1 MIRPDPYRLEVD
13 SGQDALAEIE
23 QLLANA
29 WSAHP
34 HIPELI
40 RTQVAIAAGEI
51 GANIL
56 EHAAAAGQLL
66 RMAMEVTVLANEVWV
81 EFTDDGGP
89 LHVDLNAVSLPDDM
103 AERGRGLPLAK
114 AVLERLIYERDA
126 LNHWTLV
133 SKRFE
138 PGI

>member
-13 SGQDALAEIE
+13 SGQDALGEIE
-23 QLLANA
+23 QLLASA

-40 RTQVAIAAGEI
+40 RTQIAIATGEI
-51 GANIL
+51 GAYIL
-56 EHAAAAGQLL
+56 EHATAGHLL
-66 RMAMEVTVLANEVWV
+66 RVAMEVRVLANEVWV
-81 EFTDDGGP
+81 EFTDNGGP
-89 LHVDLNAVSLPDDM
+89 LHVDLDAVSLPDDM

-114 AVLERLIYERDA
+114 AVLDRLIYERDA

-138 PGI
+138 PVI

>member
-13 SGQDALAEIE
+13 SGQDALEEIE
-23 QLLANA
+23 QLLASA

-40 RTQVAIAAGEI
+40 RTQIAIATGEI

-56 EHAAAAGQLL
+56 EHATAGHLL
-66 RMAMEVTVLANEVWV
+66 RVAMEVRVLANEVWV
-81 EFTDDGGP
+81 EFTDNGGP

-114 AVLERLIYERDA
+114 AVLDRLIYERDA

-138 PGI
+138 PVI

>member
-1 MIRPDPYRLEVD
+1 MTRPDPYRLEVD

-23 QLLANA
+23 HLLARV

-34 HIPELI
+34 HIPEMV
-40 RTQVAIAAGEI
+40 RTQIAIATGEI

-56 EHAAAAGQLL
+56 EHAGAGKIL
-66 RMAMEVTVLANEVWV
+66 RVAMEITVLANEVWV
-81 EFTDDGGP
+81 EFTDNGGP
-89 LHVDLNAVSLPDDM
+89 FHLDLNAVSLPDDM

-114 AVLERLIYERDA
+114 AVLDRLIYERDA

-138 PGI
+138 PVI

>member
-13 SGQDALAEIE
+13 SGQDALGEIE
-23 QLLANA
+23 QLLVSA

-40 RTQVAIAAGEI
+40 RTQIAIATGEI

-56 EHAAAAGQLL
+56 EHATAGHLL
-66 RMAMEVTVLANEVWV
+66 RVAMEVRVLANEVWV
-81 EFTDDGGP
+81 EFTDNGGP
-89 LHVDLNAVSLPDDM
+89 LHVDLDAVSLPDDM

-114 AVLERLIYERDA
+114 AVLDRLIYERDA

-138 PGI
+138 PVI

>member
-1 MIRPDPYRLEVD
+1 MIQPDPYRLEFD
-13 SGQDALAEIE
+13 SGPEALAEIE

-34 HIPELI
+34 YIPEMI
-40 RTQVAIAAGEI
+40 RTQVAIATGEI

-56 EHAAAAGQLL
+56 EHAGAGRLL
-66 RMAMEVTVLANEVWV
+66 RLAMEIKVLANEVWV
-81 EFTDDGGP
+81 EFTDNGGP
-89 LHVDLNAVSLPDDM
+89 FHLDLNAVSLPDDM

-114 AVLERLIYERDA
+114 AVLDRLIYERDA

-138 PGI
+138 PVI